1 MKRKIL
7 LISSIIALVI
17 VLSVALSACTG
28 GLFTFNSYKLV
39 AEASVESVPSN
50 ANFDDAEYIKSLIGK
65 VYLDWDDDSTTK
77 VNLSDCEISHKVKND
92 KLEIKIKFGKKSCEL
107 KLDIVEPSDNPAD
120 ENPPTI
126 GTFQKAMIV
135 EGMTDEQ
142 IKAAIDV
149 FVIVPDQDDAVPI
162 ASDGYE
168 IRSRKTL
175 PYHDEFTLVLYVEE
189 YDIESDELE
198 FEYYLNPQLILEN
211 EEDLRYGMTESE
223 VESVLKVYV
232 VEGVYLDFEC
242 EITVDEE
249 YDALLKIT
257 TKDNGHIYT
266 SFVREYSDLLIE
278 FDKAQY
284 KEDITDEE
292 IIAALTASR
301 LNDEGELAPFELSGT
316 ITLCHVENNRVL
328 VYMDGD
334 YIGSPVSLVG
344 ESSENGLGDEDDD
357 DDLSSLFS

>member
-175 PYHDEFTLVLYVEE
+175 P
-189 YDIESDELE
+189 
-198 FEYYLNPQLILEN
+198 
-211 EEDLRYGMTESE
+211 
-223 VESVLKVYV
+223 
-232 VEGVYLDFEC
+232 
-242 EITVDEE
+242 
-249 YDALLKIT
+249 
-257 TKDNGHIYT
+257 
-266 SFVREYSDLLIE
+266 
-278 FDKAQY
+278 
-284 KEDITDEE
+284 
-292 IIAALTASR
+292 
-301 LNDEGELAPFELSGT
+301 
-316 ITLCHVENNRVL
+316 
-328 VYMDGD
+328 
-334 YIGSPVSLVG
+334 
-344 ESSENGLGDEDDD
+344 
-357 DDLSSLFS
+357 